1 MQSAAKSIEQYP
13 FHEQEP
19 KCLSY
24 LASNERPLVSGEKQW
39 LLGRST
45 EARDENSRIL
55 CNRWR
60 WRRRS
65 VFTVLLLDVRPHFLE
80 TFPLI
85 HHLHHVTRDA
95 YADTSGEAHSIKLQI
110 SASRHVL

>member
-1 MQSAAKSIEQYP
+1 METQFPAKSFAQYP
-13 FHEQEP
+13 FHKKQT

-24 LASNERPLVSGEKQW
+24 LASNERPLVSEEKQW
-39 LLGRST
+39 LPLA
-45 EARDENSRIL
+45 EALKQGTRIL
-55 CNRWR
+55 LNRWR

-65 VFTVLLLDVRPHFLE
+65 VFTVLLLDVRPHFFE

-110 SASRHVL
+110 SASRHVV